1 MSILTK
7 NVLMGR
13 DLVAGTLSGELLV
26 NAQGAHFG
34 SRSLDLALTAVID
47 KVIAD
52 DASNAATDL
61 AGRNALVAAANAE
74 SSARQS
80 AEAAIQADVD
90 QNESDSDASHVAATA
105 ARAANESA
113 RDASIAAS
121 KVTADAAIVT
131 AKGLADTAIANELA
145 ARLSAEGAIDA
156 RVDAILSGSSESLDQ
171 FVEVVA
177 AFEAADGT
185 LSGSIG
191 ALTTAASTD
200 RALIRTEIAAAKV
213 VDDAALAT
221 ELVARAD
228 GDAAERSFA
237 LAARNVIIAQHG
249 ADDGAAATARGVIQ
263 ADVDANEAA
272 ALSARNTMQ
281 ADVDQNEA
289 DADASF
295 ATALAARAAMN
306 TAAAAESTAR
316 QAAEAAIATDLG
328 EYETS
333 NDAALAAVVATH
345 GADDSANVAARLV
358 LTNGLAAEI
367 VRAGAKE
374 DLIDA
379 RVDAILSGSSSALDQ
394 FVEVV
399 AAFEAADGTLSGSIG
414 ALTTAAS
421 ADRALIRSEIAAA
434 KLVDDAALAAELAA
448 RIADVNAEETRALAA
463 EAAVRSE
470 FAAADTSAATF
481 NLSARNVIIAQHGT
495 DDAAALA
502 ARGVI
507 QADVNANE
515 LEEKA
520 RMDEA
525 GGFHAESTA
534 TSWAMGWGAGKPR
547 VSFAIAA
554 GGAITM
560 SVDVE

>member
-1 MSILTK
+1 MTILTK
-7 NVLMGR
+7 NVLMGK
-13 DLVAGTLSGELLV
+13 DIVSGVLSGELKVANL
-26 NAQGAHFG
+26 AGEASGLGLDGA
-34 SRSLDLALTAVID
+34 LLALLNKSDAE
-47 KVIAD
+47 IAR
-52 DASNAATDL
+52 ALAAEAAMNAA
-61 AGRNALVAAANAE
+61 AASE
-74 SSARQS
+74 STARQS
-80 AEAAIQADVD
+80 AEAGIQAALDTQEAKEAAFEV
-90 QNESDSDASHVAATA
+90 SSAAAMVAGDAAERTHAVA

-113 RDASIAAS
+113 RDASIA
-121 KVTADAAIVT
+121 T

-145 ARLSAEGAIDA
+145 ARLSAESAIDA

-177 AFEAADGT
+177 AYTAADGNLQT
-185 LSGSIG
+185 SVTNLSN
-191 ALTTAASTD
+191 TASTD

-213 VDDAALAT
+213 VDDAALAA

-249 ADDGAAATARGVIQ
+249 ADDAAAATARGVIQ
-263 ADVDANEAA
+263 ADVDANEVA
-272 ALSARNTMQ
+272 S
-281 ADVDQNEA
+281 V
-289 DADASF
+289 ASF
-295 ATALAARAAMN
+295 AAATAARGVMS
-306 TAAAAESTAR
+306 AAATAESTAR

-328 EYETS
+328 QYETS

-345 GADDSANVAARLV
+345 GADDVAAAAARLV

-399 AAFEAADGTLSGSIG
+399 AAYELADGNLQTSVTNLS
-414 ALTTAAS
+414 TAAS

-448 RIADVNAEETRALAA
+448 RIADVDAEETRALAA

-470 FAAADTSAATF
+470 FAAADSSAASF
-481 NLSARNVIIAQHGT
+481 NLAARNAIIATHGA

-502 ARGVI
+502 ARNTM
-507 QADVNANE
+507 QADVDANE

-547 VSFAIAA
+547 VSFEIAA

>member
-1 MSILTK
+1 MS
-7 NVLMGR
+7 
-13 DLVAGTLSGELLV
+13 
-26 NAQGAHFG
+26 
-34 SRSLDLALTAVID
+34 
-47 KVIAD
+47 
-52 DASNAATDL
+52 
-61 AGRNALVAAANAE
+61 
-74 SSARQS
+74 
-80 AEAAIQADVD
+80 
-90 QNESDSDASHVAATA
+90 
-105 ARAANESA
+105 
-113 RDASIAAS
+113 
-121 KVTADAAIVT
+121 
-131 AKGLADTAIANELA
+131 
-145 ARLSAEGAIDA
+145 
-156 RVDAILSGSSESLDQ
+156 
-171 FVEVVA
+171 
-177 AFEAADGT
+177 
-185 LSGSIG
+185 
-191 ALTTAASTD
+191 
-200 RALIRTEIAAAKV
+200 
-213 VDDAALAT
+213 
-221 ELVARAD
+221 
-228 GDAAERSFA
+228 
-237 LAARNVIIAQHG
+237 
-249 ADDGAAATARGVIQ
+249 AAAT
-263 ADVDANEAA
+263 
-272 ALSARNTMQ
+272 
-281 ADVDQNEA
+281 
-289 DADASF
+289 
-295 ATALAARAAMN
+295 
-306 TAAAAESTAR
+306 AESTAR

-345 GADDSANVAARLV
+345 GADDVAAAAARLV

-399 AAFEAADGTLSGSIG
+399 AAYELADGNLQTSVTNLS
-414 ALTTAAS
+414 TAAS

-448 RIADVNAEETRALAA
+448 RIADVDAEETRALAA

-470 FAAADTSAATF
+470 FAAADSSAASF
-481 NLSARNVIIAQHGT
+481 NLAARNAIIATHGA

-502 ARGVI
+502 ARNTM
-507 QADVNANE
+507 QADVDANE

-547 VSFAIAA
+547 VSFEIAA